1 MELEALEAAADAAD
15 ISVPET
21 IESRIKA
28 AIAADETISQGT
40 SDRPPFYVAIV
51 AAAAALA
58 IFAIVQGRGDD
69 RLKDTYDDPR
79 LAYAELERT
88 LLKISEKMEIGV
100 DFTQKAVE
108 IADKP
113 GKIINKIYE

>member
-51 AAAAALA
+51 TAAAALA